1 MNRAYPWSREDTYH
15 HAGEHENEYFVFTGV
30 RLRTNTY
37 ASVSLE
43 PRRTARFAES
53 NVPTLACDACD

>member
-43 PRRTARFAES
+43 PRRTAR
-53 NVPTLACDACD
+53 TR